1 MSAVEST
8 DQLII
13 TLSHQ
18 LITTLI
24 FILMRLLIRL
34 LVITLGVLVA
44 VNIID
49 GVDIP
54 GTQQAIVVAVVF
66 GLLNAFLKPV
76 LQILAL
82 PVTIITLGIFYFVIN
97 VFIVYLTSYI
107 VPSFTVAGFFPA
119 LLFSIVVSLVS
130 WLLGIFID

>member
-1 MSAVEST
+1 MTYFVAGT
-8 DQLII
+8 YHHIN
-13 TLSHQ
+13 
-18 LITTLI
+18 
-24 FILMRLLIRL
+24 FIPMRLLIRL

-49 GVDIP
+49 GVDVP

-76 LQILAL
+76 LQLLAL

-97 VFIVYLTSYI
+97 VFIVYLTSYL

-130 WLLGIFID
+130 WLLGMFID